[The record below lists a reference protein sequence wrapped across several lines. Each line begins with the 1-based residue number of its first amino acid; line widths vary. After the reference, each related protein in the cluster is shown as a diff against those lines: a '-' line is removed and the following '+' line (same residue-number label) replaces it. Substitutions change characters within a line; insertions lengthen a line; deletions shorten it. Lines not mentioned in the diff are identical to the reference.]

1 MGARGWDRQAYLA
14 QRRAVRATGGVPAG
28 PSQRSTAP
36 TVRRPGRLAR
46 FGRAFNAVMDPLMS
60 MAMYSNDPRMA
71 RDATVYTAQR
81 ELQKFKEGQAADRAL
96 AVAQRDEDLAHEEQR
111 MRMLGRA
118 VADEMVR
125 RVEEQRQRGGR

>member
-1 MGARGWDRQAYLA
+1 
-14 QRRAVRATGGVPAG
+14 
-28 PSQRSTAP
+28 
-36 TVRRPGRLAR
+36 
-46 FGRAFNAVMDPLMS
+46 MS
-60 MAMYSNDPRMA
+60 MAMYSNDPRLA

>member
-1 MGARGWDRQAYLA
+1 
-14 QRRAVRATGGVPAG
+14 
-28 PSQRSTAP
+28 
-36 TVRRPGRLAR
+36 
-46 FGRAFNAVMDPLMS
+46 MS

-96 AVAQRDEDLAHEEQR
+96 AVAQRDENLAHEEQR

-125 RVEEQRQRGGR
+125 RVEEQRQRGGI